1 MKIPELNSFQLNR
14 TETGHA
20 AKASFGLSQENYAR
34 TEVSK
39 NSASFGD
46 YLLQAFQQEGQ
57 NERRFKV
64 FKRFFTVCL
73 SGVFFG
79 RKGKI
84 FNNGSVFRKI

>member
-46 YLLQAFQQEGQ
+46 YLLQAFQAMNDQQIEAGDMPSWQ
-57 NERRFKV
+57 VLASRAR
-64 FKRFFTVCL
+64 
-73 SGVFFG
+73 
-79 RKGKI
+79 
-84 FNNGSVFRKI
+84 